1 MAEVGNLTVKVGID
15 GAAKAV
21 QDLEKIRRQLELINT
36 LARNVAA
43 SFATVNTQL
52 RTFDQITKS
61 MDGATRSGE
70 KYNYTLRNTARIIGD
85 ISRGSNGKALL
96 DLAQTASIVGS
107 SSRSFS
113 SVFGSVFGAKTGP
126 GRTRGR
132 FGLATANAVEQMMLQ
147 SQFNAMQNPFLNAAA
162 SSPQGQRYFP
172 GLSGVSAT
180 GNTKA
185 PFTGGMQ
192 MPGVMD
198 YIAKASGNFANR
210 GVFSGLNTPFG
221 GAGSPSLLG
230 LGVAAGVIGG
240 FVVAL
245 KAAIGFM
252 QFMATSTIK
261 LAEAFS
267 GLAISAVQITSQ
279 FQDLRSANLSTNIG
293 NAGGFTQAQYAT
305 FASNPNAMFASSR
318 YRNAKAQ
325 SNSEFDYIRM
335 VAEKS
340 PYSIQEIAGAA
351 NVLKTGGIPLN
362 KFLETTAKTGS
373 AVGLKGNELQLLARV
388 FQRQAF
394 GDYPDPE
401 VAARF
406 GLTRSNPALKNFGIT
421 FDKDKQLTS
430 STSKTVNGMRDYLES
445 RFGAG
450 FILTANNFSTKLAS
464 VMDKISQTM
473 TIVGEPVLEALNR
486 FFDAFTKSLER
497 LSNSGVLDLIALNIT
512 NFIDSVVSYMNTPD
526 FINAAAGFFAVVNEV
541 PRQLKFMFEAVKEVV
556 ALITDPQEL
565 LSGNLFGNVAGI
577 GADLFMNQLSAVDS
591 IMWTMEYFKNSLR
604 FAPMSG
610 NKKKFGEGDDFT
622 GPDLTKAQEDGNKKL
637 QQLVDNSKKLVDL
650 FDLRRQTIGLGPLSQ
665 IGVTGVELA
674 AAGMPM
680 SSSHKIDPSNYSS
693 ISAGP
698 VRGINQLEKGI
709 NALNRENQNKAKAGR
724 GIRTSR

>member
-15 GAAKAV
+15 GASKAV

-52 RTFDQITKS
+52 RTFDSITKS

-70 KYNYTLRNTARIIGD
+70 RYNYTLRNTARIIND
-85 ISRGSNGKALL
+85 IGRGNNGKAFL
-96 DLAQTASIVGS
+96 DFVQTASIVGS
-107 SSRSFS
+107 NARSFS
-113 SVFGSVFGAKTGP
+113 SVFGSVFGQRIGA

-132 FGLATANAVEQMMLQ
+132 FGFATANAVEQMMLQ
-147 SQFNAMQNPFLNAAA
+147 QQYNAMQNPFLNAIA

-172 GLSGVSAT
+172 GLSTVGRT
-180 GNTKA
+180 GNTRA
-185 PFTGGMQ
+185 PFGGGIQ
-192 MPGVMD
+192 FPGLMN
-198 YIAKASGNFANR
+198 YIEKASGNFANR
-210 GVFSGLNTPFG
+210 GIISGLATPFG
-221 GAGSPSLLG
+221 GAGTPSLLG
-230 LGVAAGVIGG
+230 LGVAAGAIGG
-240 FVVAL
+240 FVMAL
-245 KAAIGFM
+245 KGAISFM
-252 QFMATSTIK
+252 QFMATSTIR

-267 GLAISAVQITSQ
+267 GLAISAVQISSQ
-279 FQDLRSANLSTNIG
+279 FQDIRSANLSTNIG
-293 NAGGFTQAQYAT
+293 NLGGFSPQQYAM
-305 FASNPNAMFASSR
+305 FERNPGALYGSST
-318 YRNAKAQ
+318 YRRALAQ
-325 SNSEFDYIRM
+325 SNKEFEYIRY

-340 PYSIQEIAGAA
+340 PYTIQEIAGAA
-351 NVLKTGGIPLN
+351 NVLKTGNIPLN
-362 KFLETTAKTGS
+362 KFLETVAKTGS
-373 AVGLKGNELQLLARV
+373 ATGLKGNELQLLARV

-406 GLTRSNPALKNFGIT
+406 GLTRSNPKLKQYGIT
-421 FDKDKQLTS
+421 FDKDMKLTS
-430 STSKTVNGMRDYLES
+430 STANTVNGMRNYLES

-450 FILTANNFSTKLAS
+450 FILTMNNFSTRLAS
-464 VMDKISQTM
+464 VMDKIATTM
-473 TIVGEPVLEALNR
+473 TIVGNPVLESMNK
-486 FFDAFTKSLER
+486 FFDALQNFLTR
-497 LSNSGVLDLIALNIT
+497 LSNSGVLDLIALNIN
-512 NFIDSVVSYMNTPD
+512 NFINSVVDYMNTPD

-541 PRQLKFMFEAVKEVV
+541 PRQLKFLFEAVKEVV
-556 ALITDPQEL
+556 SLITDPQEI
-565 LSGNLFGNVAGI
+565 LSGNLFGNIAGI
-577 GADLFMNQLSAVDS
+577 GADLFMNQLSAVNS
-591 IMWTMEYFKNSLR
+591 IMWTMEYFKNTLR
-604 FAPMSG
+604 FAPMTG
-610 NKKKFGEGDDFT
+610 NKKTFGDGENFI
-622 GPDLTKAQEDGNKKL
+622 GPDLTKEQKDGNKKL

-680 SSSHKIDPSNYSS
+680 ISSHKIDPSNYSS

-698 VRGINQLEKGI
+698 IRGINVLEKGI

>member
-52 RTFDQITKS
+52 RTFDNITKS

-85 ISRGSNGKALL
+85 ISRGRSGKGLIDFL
-96 DLAQTASIVGS
+96 QTAALTKTAAADGFGRFFS
-107 SSRSFS
+107 SSMPRNQST
-113 SVFGSVFGAKTGP
+113 FGMRLAATVAPGNFVREAMRNNMFNDFASNTPLGRRMFGVDPYDKSTFKFGP
-126 GRTRGR
+126 
-132 FGLATANAVEQMMLQ
+132 N
-147 SQFNAMQNPFLNAAA
+147 MQGFA
-162 SSPQGQRYFP
+162 QYIT
-172 GLSGVSAT
+172 SAT
-180 GNTKA
+180 QKSSILGA
-185 PFTGGMQ
+185 
-192 MPGVMD
+192 
-198 YIAKASGNFANR
+198 
-210 GVFSGLNTPFG
+210 LNTPFATRG
-221 GAGSPSLLG
+221 IGAGMSLTG
-230 LGVAAGVIGG
+230 LGVAAGAIGA
-240 FVVAL
+240 FVMAL
-245 KAAIGFM
+245 KGAINFM
-252 QFMATSTIK
+252 QFMASSTIK

-279 FQDLRSANLSTNIG
+279 FQDIRTANLSTNIG
-293 NAGGFTQAQYAT
+293 NLGGFTQGQYSQ
-305 FASNPNAMFASSR
+305 FAANPNSLYGTST
-318 YRNAKAQ
+318 YRRALAQ
-325 SNSEFDYIRM
+325 SNKEFEYIRY

-340 PYSIQEIAGAA
+340 PYNIQEIAGAA
-351 NVLKTGGIPLN
+351 NVLKTGNIPLN
-362 KFLETTAKTGS
+362 KFLETVAKTG
-373 AVGLKGNELQLLARV
+373 AATGLKGNELQLLARV

-406 GLTRSNPALKNFGIT
+406 GLTRTNPQLKNYGIT
-421 FDKDKQLTS
+421 FDKDMKLTS
-430 STSKTVNGMRDYLES
+430 STAKTVNGMRDYLES

-450 FILTANNFSTKLAS
+450 FILSANNFSTKLAS
-464 VMDKISQTM
+464 VMDKISQTL
-473 TIVGEPVLEALNR
+473 TIVGTPVLEALNR

-512 NFIDSVVSYMNTPD
+512 NFIDNIVSYMNTPD

-541 PRQLKFMFEAVKEVV
+541 PRQLKFMFDAIKEVV
-556 ALITDPQEL
+556 AIITDPQEL
-565 LSGNLFGNVAGI
+565 LSGNAFANIGMI
-577 GADLFMNQLSAVDS
+577 GADLFMNQLSAVSS
-591 IMWTMEYFKNSLR
+591 IMWTMEYFKNSLK
-604 FAPMSG
+604 FAPMSKG
-610 NKKKFGEGDDFT
+610 GKKSFGDGENFL
-622 GPDLTKAQEDGNKKL
+622 GPDLTKGQEEGNKKL

-680 SSSHKIDPSNYSS
+680 INSHKIDPSNYSS
-693 ISAGP
+693 ISIGP
-698 VRGINQLEKGI
+698 VRGVNQLEKGI